1 MSLYILE
8 IALLLVGLV
17 VGAGAMIV
25 ARRTADSREQAV
37 SRQKTIQYVALT
49 LIAAV
54 LIVDAVDTPRHR
66 WLDAV
71 VLVLMACGV
80 AFDWIRGRRAT
91 TRSG

>member
-1 MSLYILE
+1 MNLQILE
-8 IALLLVGLV
+8 IAVLIIGLA

-80 AFDWIRGRRAT
+80 AFDCIRGRRTT